1 MLRFAWNKQTIRNN
15 TIFAI
20 SKKIEHFSLTKKN
33 PKRVSINQNDI
44 FKESSEEELDKLEN
58 IKFWRKARDRK
69 KKKKP
74 IIRLWGAV

>member
-1 MLRFAWNKQTIRNN
+1 
-15 TIFAI
+15 
-20 SKKIEHFSLTKKN
+20 LTKKN

-69 KKKKP
+69 KKKQSFVYEELFKIER
-74 IIRLWGAV
+74 IICGRIRRKKVNV

>member
-1 MLRFAWNKQTIRNN
+1 
-15 TIFAI
+15 
-20 SKKIEHFSLTKKN
+20 
-33 PKRVSINQNDI
+33 
-44 FKESSEEELDKLEN
+44 LEN